1 MILPVA
7 VLKGIMIKYEK
18 DEEKE
23 VKLLKAK
30 YVQRAYFAWFSVGGG
45 VGGGVDDGVKCK
57 DPCVR
62 LTWSGSDSALLAH
75 TVSVDRL
82 KVGFSAPSTMMILYQ
97 GESVGGRARNAD
109 WFVSVY

>member
-30 YVQRAYFAWFSVGGG
+30 YVQCACLPCFSVGGG
-45 VGGGVDDGVKCK
+45 VGDDGVRCK
-57 DPCVR
+57 DPCVP
-62 LTWSGSDSALLAH
+62 LTWSSDVESSDCI
-75 TVSVDRL
+75 VSPY
-82 KVGFSAPSTMMILYQ
+82 G
-97 GESVGGRARNAD
+97 
-109 WFVSVY
+109 VSG